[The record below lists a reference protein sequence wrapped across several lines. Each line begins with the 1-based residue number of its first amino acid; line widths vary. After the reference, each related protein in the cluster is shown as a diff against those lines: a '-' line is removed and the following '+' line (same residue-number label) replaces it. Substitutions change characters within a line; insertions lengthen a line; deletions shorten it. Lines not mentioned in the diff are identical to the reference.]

1 MNINVNMYTATL
13 VDRTPSADVYRMS
26 PNYTPKKWEPK
37 KPSFNTQLNGSTQS
51 GANNNVVENGNITE
65 AQKEEWRTKFAG
77 KKEFSMEE
85 WDDFLLDLVD
95 SNVITNGERLESMG
109 LLIPIGDTKDIALK
123 PGQGTEIRNHY
134 SSWDD
139 SYPLSKWTG
148 DPLKWVEDM
157 DFYYYKQ
164 ELNAKMDNRN
174 PECFQ
179 RVRKNFGKISDI
191 LKEIL
196 LS

>member
-1 MNINVNMYTATL
+1 MIFMNINVNMYTATL

-77 KKEFSMEE
+77 KKEFSMEK

-174 PECFQ
+174 PECF
-179 RVRKNFGKISDI
+179 
-191 LKEIL
+191 
-196 LS
+196 

>member
-13 VDRTPSADVYRMS
+13 VQKTPLGDGYIMS
-26 PNYTPKKWEPK
+26 PNYTPKKWEAK
-37 KPSFNTQLNGSTQS
+37 KPSFNTQLNDSTQS
-51 GANNNVVENGNITE
+51 ATNNSVAEKGNITE

-109 LLIPIGDTKDIALK
+109 LLIPIGNVNNLDLK
-123 PGQGTEIRNHY
+123 SGQATEIRNHY

-139 SYPLSKWTG
+139 CYPLSKWTG
-148 DPLKWVEDM
+148 DPFKWIEDM

-164 ELNAKMDNRN
+164 ELNAKMDNRD

-179 RVRKNFGKISDI
+179 RVRRNFSKISDI
-191 LKEIL
+191 LKEIYA
-196 LS
+196 